1 MLTCGCSVAF
11 GVAFG
16 ISAGVLKILQGWN
29 LTYMLLITYA
39 IAIALTVTPPSQQ
52 PLHPSLIHTCTSR
65 LFLMKPSLALPGTGG
80 YSPRVADCQC
90 LHASHPACSA
100 GTTTSEVTVPIVLA
114 IGLGIGKAI
123 NVQVWPVSGVLLAL
137 PCVPFFS

>member
-1 MLTCGCSVAF
+1 MT
-11 GVAFG
+11 
-16 ISAGVLKILQGWN
+16 
-29 LTYMLLITYA
+29 T
-39 IAIALTVTPPSQQ
+39 Q

-90 LHASHPACSA
+90 WRASHAACSA

-123 NVQVWPVSGVLLAL
+123 NVQVWPVSAFCLRCRAFLSFRDD
-137 PCVPFFS
+137 PFARNRTEMRFGLFFLHFLGIGG